1 MASTSRESPPA
12 EGPGKADAA
21 RRITWIGLAAN
32 LLLCA
37 AKFAC
42 GIAGKSQALVAD
54 AVHSLSDCSTDV
66 AVLVGIPYWSAPADK
81 GHPHGH
87 RRIET
92 AVTASIAIVLAGVG
106 AGLVW
111 KALTTLREHHES
123 APGLIAL
130 FAALASIF
138 VKEALYRWTNSVG
151 KRTRSPA
158 LIANAWH
165 HRSDSLSS
173 IPVVLAVAGAR
184 IGPSWWFLDHV
195 GAVVVS
201 VFIFGAAWKIGWP
214 ALKQLVDA
222 GAPEKA
228 REQIRQIALGVEQV
242 CHIHAVRTRYMGDGL
257 AVDLHVKVDGGLTVR
272 EGHDISEEVKR
283 RLLDRGPD
291 LVDVVVH
298 LEPCDQEHM
307 GSNGPAA

>member
-1 MASTSRESPPA
+1 MANTSREAHPT
-12 EGPGKADAA
+12 EELRKAGQA
-21 RRITWIGLAAN
+21 RRITWVGLVAN

-42 GIAGKSQALVAD
+42 GIVGKSQALVAD

-66 AVLVGIPYWSAPADK
+66 AILVGIPYWSAPADK

-111 KALTTLREHHES
+111 KALTTLQEHHES
-123 APGLIAL
+123 APGLITLA
-130 FAALASIF
+130 AALASIF
-138 VKEALYRWTNSVG
+138 VKEVLYRWTNSVG
-151 KRTRSPA
+151 KRAKSPA

-173 IPVVLAVAGAR
+173 IPVVFAVAGAR

-201 VFIFGAAWKIGWP
+201 VFIFSAAWKIGWP

-228 REQIRQIALGVEQV
+228 REQIRKIALGVEQV
-242 CHIHAVRTRYMGDGL
+242 CHIHAVRTRYMGDEL
-257 AVDLHVKVDGGLTVR
+257 AVDLHIKVDGELTVR
-272 EGHDISEEVKR
+272 EGHDISELVKR
-283 RLLDRGPD
+283 RLLDEGPD

-298 LEPCDQEHM
+298 LEPCDEEHK
-307 GSNGPAA
+307 G